1 MPADYCGEPLAAL
14 VTRVMYRLRILADQ
28 SPFDAG
34 TYAYTAPLISR
45 ILRNGGVGLAKTDAE
60 AVQEQLTLALDFIA
74 FHARECAF
82 LFPLLLRRSKA
93 HSPTL

>member
-45 ILRNGGVGLAKTDAE
+45 ILRNGGVGLAKSDAE

-74 FHARECAF
+74 FHARECPSSHYDLKF
-82 LFPLLLRRSKA
+82 NLLTS
-93 HSPTL
+93 SC